1 MQDRVSLDDR
11 VTRSTAAGVRGPGTP
26 ARRAEIRDLGRRL
39 ALPRPDVSDAER
51 LELIRALEDLTRA
64 AAAAHAVLSDEFDRS
79 QRQQQ
84 ESEGVSAARLG
95 SGVADD
101 LALAGKVSPARSS
114 NRLACSRALA
124 REMPCTLAA
133 LTEGVIDSHQ
143 AEVITRATTCLST
156 EDRRLVDEQLV
167 GRLAGLSTRQLRA
180 TVTALVYELD
190 PRAHVRRAARSAED
204 AYVAMRPAP
213 DVMCVISAMLPAAQG
228 VAVYAALKRH
238 AELLRASGDE
248 RHQGRIMADTL
259 YANVTGRDPVLLPDI
274 DLSLVMTDA
283 SLMAGDTVAAF
294 LDGYGPLPAQTA
306 RDLVAVSQPGQ
317 DHRHTGH
324 PEETREA
331 SGPGGPADTSG
342 HGQEDGLEGT
352 RCTGW
357 SCRLVHGAAG
367 VSGAPTDTA
376 IHGADQAP
384 PPHPADPGSSD
395 PGLPNPEPA
404 DPEPGLPDPDPAD
417 LAAARVFVRRLYADP
432 LTGEVLARDTRRRF
446 FSQAQRALVVSRD
459 RYCRT
464 PWCGAPIRHVDHRVR
479 HRDGGATAVHNAQGL
494 CQRCNQG
501 RERPR
506 QAAVPPTL
514 YLRPSTVLPSVSPRT
529 AQQARLQGAA
539 ADSWLPRDTAG
550 QERVPRAATDGQL
563 PRPVADGGGPA
574 PP

>member
-1 MQDRVSLDDR
+1 M
-11 VTRSTAAGVRGPGTP
+11 P
-26 ARRAEIRDLGRRL
+26 AQRAEIRALAGRL
-39 ALPRPDVSDAER
+39 ALPRPDASDAER

-64 AAAAHAVLSDEFDRS
+64 SAAAHAVLSDEFDRS

-84 ESEGVSAARLG
+84 EADGVAAADVG

-133 LTEGVIDSHQ
+133 LTEGVIDGHQ

-156 EDRRLVDEQLV
+156 EDRGLVDEQLV

-190 PRAHVRRAARSAED
+190 PQAHVRRAARAAED

-248 RHQGRIMADTL
+248 RSQGRIMADTL
-259 YANVTGRDPVLLPDI
+259 YANVTGRDPSTLPDI
-274 DLSLVMTDA
+274 DLSLVLTDA
-283 SLMAGDTVAAF
+283 SLMAGDTVAGH

-306 RDLVAVSQPGQ
+306 RDLLTPSPGP
-317 DHRHTGH
+317 TVGT
-324 PEETREA
+324 PPATTPAET
-331 SGPGGPADTSG
+331 
-342 HGQEDGLEGT
+342 
-352 RCTGW
+352 
-357 SCRLVHGAAG
+357 
-367 VSGAPTDTA
+367 SGAPQPTPHPQPGRDVCPDGSRCHA
-376 IHGADQAP
+376 WSCPLPHGATGATLDRGSSP
-384 PPHPADPGSSD
+384 TTRGADPD
-395 PGLPNPEPA
+395 AHPPAAQPRPE
-404 DPEPGLPDPDPAD
+404 DV
-417 LAAARVFVRRLYADP
+417 AAARVFVRRLYADP
-432 LTGEVLARDTRRRF
+432 LTGEVFARDTRRRF
-446 FSQAQRALVVSRD
+446 FSEAHRALIVSRD

-464 PWCGAPIRHVDHRVR
+464 PWCGAPIRHIDHRVR
-479 HRDGGATAVHNAQGL
+479 HRDGGTTDVHNGQGL

-501 RERPR
+501 RERPC
-506 QAAVPPTL
+506 QTAVPPTL
-514 YLRPSTVLPSVSPRT
+514 YLRPSAVLPRISPST
-529 AQQARLQGAA
+529 AEAGLPMAA
-539 ADSWLPRDTAG
+539 AEGPLPTASDQGRSPMLPSGTGG
-550 QERVPRAATDGQL
+550 Q
-563 PRPVADGGGPA
+563 A

>member
-1 MQDRVSLDDR
+1 M
-11 VTRSTAAGVRGPGTP
+11 RGPGTP

-143 AEVITRATTCLST
+143 AEVITRATTCLAT

-167 GRLAGLSTRQLRA
+167 GRLDGLSTRQLRA

-190 PRAHVRRAARSAED
+190 PQAHVRRAARSAED

-259 YANVTGRDPVLLPDI
+259 YANVTGRDPVMLPDI

-317 DHRHTGH
+317 DHRHTVH

-331 SGPGGPADTSG
+331 SGRGGPADTSG
-342 HGQEDGLEGT
+342 HGREDGLEGT

-357 SCRLVHGAAG
+357 SCTLVHGAAG

-384 PPHPADPGSSD
+384 PDPVPPD
-395 PGLPNPEPA
+395 P
-404 DPEPGLPDPDPAD
+404 DPGLPDPDPAD

-446 FSQAQRALVVSRD
+446 FSRAQRALVVSRD

-479 HRDGGATAVHNAQGL
+479 HSDGGATAVHNAQGL

-514 YLRPSTVLPSVSPRT
+514 YLRPSTVLPSVSPGT

-539 ADSWLPRDTAG
+539 AD
-550 QERVPRAATDGQL
+550 
-563 PRPVADGGGPA
+563 GGGPA